1 MPKKIENVREL
12 LLKEGVRLLEEEGYS
27 KFTVRSVAKACGLG
41 LGTVYNYFPS
51 KDALIATHLLE
62 DWRTHLAV
70 MQTCALEGVERLECV
85 YSHLEAFMERHQSL
99 FSDPKA
105 KVSYANA
112 SSTWHKQLL
121 SQLVE
126 IVLPVCE
133 GENRQFLA
141 EFIVEAL
148 LVHSARG
155 ADFSLLIPI
164 FEKLLK

>member
-12 LLKEGVRLLEEEGYS
+12 LLKEGIRILEEEGYS
-27 KFTVRSVAKACGLG
+27 QFTVRSVAKACGLG

-62 DWRTHLAV
+62 DWRTHLTV
-70 MQTCALEGVERLECV
+70 MQTCALEGVARLECV
-85 YSHLEAFMERHQSL
+85 YSHLVAFTERHQSL

-105 KVSYANA
+105 KLSYANA
-112 SSTWHKQLL
+112 SSIWHKQLL

-126 IVLPVCE
+126 IVIPVCK

-141 EFIVEAL
+141 EFIVEAM

-155 ADFSLLIPI
+155 ADFAMLALIL
-164 FEKLLK
+164 EKLL